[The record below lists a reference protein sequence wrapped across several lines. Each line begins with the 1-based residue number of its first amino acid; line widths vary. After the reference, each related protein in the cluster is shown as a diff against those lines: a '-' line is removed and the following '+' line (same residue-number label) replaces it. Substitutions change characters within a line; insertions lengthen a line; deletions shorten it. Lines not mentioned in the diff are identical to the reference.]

1 MKRLLL
7 VLGIPVALIA
17 AAYGFRALYRAEFSR
32 MVNGVLEG

>member
-7 VLGIPVALIA
+7 ILSVPVVLIA

-32 MVNGVLEG
+32 MVNDVLEG